1 MSATLPALLGP
12 WTITVHALDQY
23 VAIRSGAGER
33 GVDRDAARLALEAMA
48 EDCRQAARVGTKH
61 PKLMRGRTDLYQF
74 RGPRPHR
81 LALVVSTSP
90 DPSGRPQLV
99 DVQVGFAGKGRRR

>member
-1 MSATLPALLGP
+1 MTLSSLLGP
-12 WTITVHALDQY
+12 WTITVRALDQY
-23 VAIRSGAGER
+23 IAIRSGAGER
-33 GVDRDAARLALEAMA
+33 GLDRDAARAALETMA
-48 EDCRQAARVGTKH
+48 EECRDAARAGTKQ

-81 LALVVSTSP
+81 LALVVSTAP